1 MDGII
6 RKNLDDAIANEC
18 AYSEVVEAGDWVFL
32 NLSTRVARTGCRC
45 RSMPLLIKEND
56 SRIDMVR
63 NITITGLPLKEYIA
77 EYPERNSLEFYIN
90 H

>member
-6 RKNLDDAIANEC
+6 RKNLDDAFANEC

-32 NLSTRVARTGCRC
+32 NLRTRAVRTGCRC
-45 RSMPLLIKEND
+45 RSMRLHIKEND

-63 NITITGLPLKEYIA
+63 NIIVIGLPLKEYIA
-77 EYPERNSLEFYIN
+77 GYPERNSLGFYIN